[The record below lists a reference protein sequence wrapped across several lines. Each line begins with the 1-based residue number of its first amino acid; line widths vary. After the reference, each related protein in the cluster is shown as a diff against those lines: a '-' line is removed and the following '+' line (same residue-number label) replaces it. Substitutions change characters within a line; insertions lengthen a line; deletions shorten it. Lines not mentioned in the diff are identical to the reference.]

1 MDERRFVLRPLID
14 TTENDSKA
22 SPRELHKKRLET
34 LNISVSPPG
43 GVAAQPLPIQQA
55 TVSTGLLAIAP
66 PLTAQALLSSDMY
79 AMGMFPRLGLN
90 EVPAQH
96 AAQVNANNDRDASR
110 STSASDVP
118 KGSVTPSTDDTEN
131 VDVTR
136 VPNEKIVQKEKETY
150 CFLCGYHC
158 TAGRKYRLSSHSVG
172 KPSSDHALAPFF
184 PFLAQTQG
192 SMRSRRLSRHGRV
205 DTCMYCYYNLMWQW
219 NLYERLSGEDRHTRK
234 YHGSAFFCVL
244 CRGSVTRESVTHM
257 SVDDIAGGQE
267 ILNCGEVVLVGE
279 KAILVCQS
287 CKINVPKNVKRVKEE
302 VDSEPLAEDKQ
313 VGCLLLLARYDS
325 LWLSCRPQLRPLYFI
340 GEEDI

>member
-1 MDERRFVLRPLID
+1 MDERRFVLRPLVD

-43 GVAAQPLPIQQA
+43 GVATQPLPVQQA
-55 TVSTGLLAIAP
+55 NASTGLLAIAP

-79 AMGMFPRLGLN
+79 AMGMFPRLGYN
-90 EVPAQH
+90 DVPNPT
-96 AAQVNANNDRDASR
+96 QVDTKNDEDTSK
-110 STSASDVP
+110 STSASDVA

-131 VDVTR
+131 IDVTR
-136 VPNEKIVQKEKETY
+136 MPNEKIVQKEKETY

-158 TAGRKYRLSSHSVG
+158 AAGRKYRLSSHGVG

-244 CRGSVTRESVTHM
+244 CRGSVTRESVAHM
-257 SVDDIAGGQE
+257 PVDDIAGGQE

-287 CKINVPKNVKRVKEE
+287 CKMNVVKKVKEE
-302 VDSEPLAEDKQ
+302 VDSEPHAEDKQ
-313 VGCLLLLARYDS
+313 VGSLLLLTSYDS
-325 LWLSCRPQLRPLYFI
+325 F
-340 GEEDI
+340 